1 MTNPIGSATEVAS
14 PLFYDIAQRQRLD
27 KVLRQL
33 PEADNRT
40 GLPPAELV
48 EPVKRINEVMRR
60 YGVEFQFGGE
70 PPRVITRIVDMES
83 GETIRQI
90 PSEEVLRVAERLND
104 IVGRLLES
112 EA

>member
-1 MTNPIGSATEVAS
+1 MTNPIGAATGMHTALS
-14 PLFYDIAQRQRLD
+14 YDIAQRQRLD
-27 KVLRQL
+27 NVLRQL
-33 PEADNRT
+33 PEADSR
-40 GLPPAELV
+40 AAVAIEELV

-90 PSEEVLRVAERLND
+90 PSEEVLRVAERLGD
-104 IVGRLLES
+104 IVGRLIES